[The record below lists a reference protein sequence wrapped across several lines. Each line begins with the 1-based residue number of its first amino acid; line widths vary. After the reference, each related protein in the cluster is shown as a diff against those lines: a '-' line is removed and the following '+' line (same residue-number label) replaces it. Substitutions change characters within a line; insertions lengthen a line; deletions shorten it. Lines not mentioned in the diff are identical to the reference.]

1 MFVQLTKSR
10 LIKNFNFTSLRFLAR
25 RGRMDT
31 ENVYIRNETDSSE
44 LNIAFRYVNEKLNVD
59 REFNFC
65 RKPEELTQ
73 TVLAR
78 IQTNVHKELAKK
90 LKKKLDQLPAEVKVE
105 LFQEGSDATFSEITF
120 AELLSSNVNAIKLK
134 VLDKSF
140 NMVVN
145 PPWIKIVQLPKCIL
159 AGCLVYPTKFEMQFG
174 DRESS
179 EAVWYRAKD
188 PGSNQWEVCGQGFRY
203 EAKSEDI
210 GFFLKLVVTPKNDKG
225 MVGPQLESVSK
236 SAVQAGPG
244 LCPFETRQKCTP
256 TFLKGSDEVRVVTYN
271 LLADLYADSDYSRKH
286 LFPYCPPEYLQV
298 DYRKQLFLKELCG
311 YHADL
316 ICLQEVDQRIFDV
329 DLQEVLSQPPN
340 NFQGYL
346 SQKGEVP
353 EGVAI
358 FFRTSR
364 FELIQSYTL
373 NLGKNIPT
381 LPIFESLWSKIKSND
396 QLATRICDRSTT
408 VQICLLK
415 VKDSDNY
422 VLVANTHLYFHPD
435 ADHIRLLQMCFS
447 IIYVEHIRS
456 EVLRDL
462 NISNPNN
469 VGIVFCGD
477 FNSTPDCGIYK
488 LMTEKSIDSSLD
500 DWRSNSEEAVSG
512 VEVSQPFEMS
522 SACGTPPFTNFTTL
536 FSGCL
541 DYIYYQKDRFE
552 LIQSVPLPSDAEFKE
567 NTAIPSAVF
576 PSDHVALI
584 ADLKFRPT

>member
-1 MFVQLTKSR
+1 
-10 LIKNFNFTSLRFLAR
+10 
-25 RGRMDT
+25 MDT
-31 ENVYIRNETDSSE
+31 ENVYIRNESDSNE
-44 LNIAFRYVNEKLNVD
+44 LNIAFRYVNEKFNVD

-73 TVLAR
+73 AVLAR
-78 IQTNVHKELAKK
+78 IQTNVHKELSKK
-90 LKKKLDQLPAEVKVE
+90 LKKKLDQLPAEVNVN
-105 LFQEGSDATFSEITF
+105 LYQEGSDASFNEITF
-120 AELLSSNVNAIKLK
+120 AELLSSNVNGVKLK
-134 VLDKSF
+134 VLEHSF

-145 PPWIKIVQLPKCIL
+145 PPWVKILQLPKCIL

-179 EAVWYRAKD
+179 EGTWYRSKV
-188 PGSNQWEVCGQGFRY
+188 PGSSQWELCGQGFRY
-203 EAKSEDI
+203 DPKSEDI
-210 GFFLKLVVTPKNDKG
+210 GYFMKFVVAPKNDKG
-225 MVGPQLESVSK
+225 MVGPLMESVSK

-244 LCPFETRQKCTP
+244 ACPFEARQKYTP
-256 TFLKGSDEVRVVTYN
+256 TFLKSSDELRVMTYN
-271 LLADLYADSDYSRKH
+271 LLADLYTDSDYTRTH
-286 LFPYCPPEYLQV
+286 LFPYCPPEYLQI
-298 DYRKQLFLKELCG
+298 DYRKQLFVKEITG

-329 DLQEVLSQPPN
+329 DLQEVLTQPPN
-340 NFQGYL
+340 NFQGFL
-346 SQKGEVP
+346 SQKGDCP

-358 FFRTSR
+358 FYRTSR
-364 FELIQSYTL
+364 FELIQSHTL

-381 LPIFESLWSKIKSND
+381 LDIFQSLWSKIKSNG
-396 QLATRICDRSTT
+396 QLAKRICDRTTT

-415 VKDSDNY
+415 VKDSDHF

-469 VGIVFCGD
+469 VGLVFCGD

-488 LMTEKSIDSSLD
+488 LMTEKVVDSSLD

-552 LIQSVPLPSDAEFKE
+552 VMQTVPLPSEAELRE
-567 NTAIPSAVF
+567 NTAIPSSVC

-584 ADLKFRPT
+584 ADLKIRPA